1 MTPTGHDSAN
11 GGESGHSGAPAD
23 GVAERASRDAAGL
36 LVPWD
41 EALLGY
47 DLGPDHPLAP
57 VRVELTMALARE
69 LGVLDAPGVRLAGV
83 AAATDEQLRL
93 VHDPEYIA
101 VVRSAMEAD
110 PAVLRRFGFDSPDNP
125 VVPGLHEAAA
135 LIAGASLRAA
145 EAVWLGEARHAANM
159 AGGLHHAM
167 RARASGFCV
176 YNDAALAVARLLELG
191 AERVA
196 YVDVD
201 VHHGDGV
208 QAAFYDDPRVLT
220 ISLHESPVSLFP
232 GTGRPDESGGP
243 GAQGMSVNV
252 ALPAY
257 TGDEDW
263 LRAFDAVVPPLVA
276 SFAPQVLVTQLGC
289 DSHALD
295 PLAHLELSVDA
306 QRAAITALHGL
317 AHEHADG
324 RWLLLGGGGYAL
336 VDVVP
341 RTWSCALAEAAH
353 RPVPA
358 ETPTPVAWRV
368 YAQARTGRAAPE
380 SMTDGRTP
388 RLRRWVD
395 GYNPAD
401 AVDRAIMAT
410 RAAVFPEHGLDPQ
423 P

>member
-1 MTPTGHDSAN
+1 MPRSN
-11 GGESGHSGAPAD
+11 EPA
-23 GVAERASRDAAGL
+23 RL

-41 EALLGY
+41 EALLSY
-47 DLGPDHPLAP
+47 NLGPDHPLAP

-69 LGVLDAPGVRLAGV
+69 LGVLEAPGVELV
-83 AAATDEQLRL
+83 AVTPATDETLEL
-93 VHDPEYIA
+93 VHDPAYIA
-101 VVRSAMEAD
+101 VVRSALEAD
-110 PAVLRRFGFDSPDNP
+110 PVFLRRHGFDSPDNP
-125 VVPGLHEAAA
+125 VVPGLHEASA
-135 LIAGASLRAA
+135 LIAGASVRAA
-145 EAVWLGEARHAANM
+145 EAVWSGEAEHAANM

-176 YNDAALAVARLLELG
+176 YNDAAIAIAHLLSLG

-220 ISLHESPVSLFP
+220 ISLHETPASLFP
-232 GTGRPDESGGP
+232 GTGRPDET
-243 GAQGMSVNV
+243 GAKGAEGMSVNV
-252 ALPAY
+252 ALPPY
-257 TGDEDW
+257 TGDEGW
-263 LRAFDAVVPPLVA
+263 LRAFDAVVPPLLKT
-276 SFAPQVLVTQLGC
+276 FAPEVLVTQLGC

-306 QRAAITALHGL
+306 QRAAIAALHDL
-317 AHEHADG
+317 AHQHADG

-341 RTWSCALAEAAH
+341 RTWASALAEAAH
-353 RPVPA
+353 TPIPA
-358 ETPTPVAWRV
+358 ETPTPAAWHDFVRD
-368 YAQARTGRAAPE
+368 RTGSAAPAR
-380 SMTDGRTP
+380 MTDGRPATF
-388 RLRRWVD
+388 RRWVD
-395 GYNPAD
+395 GYDPAD
-401 AVDRAIMAT
+401 PVDRAIRAT

>member
-1 MTPTGHDSAN
+1 MTTFDAAA
-11 GGESGHSGAPAD
+11 GAP
-23 GVAERASRDAAGL
+23 GL

-47 DLGPDHPLAP
+47 DLGPRHPLAP
-57 VRVELTMALARE
+57 IRVELTMALARE
-69 LGVLDAPGVRLAGV
+69 LGVFDAPGVRRVPVTAASDEELA
-83 AAATDEQLRL
+83 L
-93 VHDPEYIA
+93 VHDPAYIA
-101 VVRSAMEAD
+101 VVRAALQTD
-110 PAVLRRFGFDSPDNP
+110 PAILERHGLGGPDNP
-125 VVPGLHEAAA
+125 VVPRLHESAA
-135 LIAGASLRAA
+135 LIAGASRRAA
-145 EAVWLGEARHAANM
+145 AAVWEGEAGHAANM

-167 RARASGFCV
+167 RGRASGFCV
-176 YNDAALAVARLLELG
+176 YNDAALAIARLLESG

-201 VHHGDGV
+201 AHHGDGV

-220 ISLHESPVSLFP
+220 ISVHESPRTLFP
-232 GTGRPDESGGP
+232 WRSGRPDETGGE
-243 GAQGMSVNV
+243 GAEGMSVNL

-257 TGDEDW
+257 TGDAGW
-263 LRAFDAVVPPLVA
+263 LRGFDAVVPPLVKA
-276 SFAPQVLVTQLGC
+276 FAPQILVTQLGC

-306 QRAAITALHGL
+306 QRAAVAKLHEL
-317 AHEHADG
+317 AHQHADG
-324 RWLLLGGGGYAL
+324 KWLLLGGGGYAL

-341 RTWSCALAEAAH
+341 RIWSCALAEAAH

-358 ETPTPVAWRV
+358 GTPTPDAWRALV
-368 YAQARTGRAAPE
+368 LARTGRAAPE
-380 SMTDGRTP
+380 SMTEGRP
-388 RLRRWVD
+388 PEFRRWVD

-401 AVDRAIMAT
+401 DVDRAIMAT

>member
-1 MTPTGHDSAN
+1 MVTRP
-11 GGESGHSGAPAD
+11 
-23 GVAERASRDAAGL
+23 RL

-41 EALLGY
+41 EALLSY
-47 DLGPDHPLAP
+47 DLGPEHPLAP
-57 VRVELTMALARE
+57 VRVELTMALARD
-69 LGVLDAPGVRLAGV
+69 LGVLEAPEVEVVGVTPAS
-83 AAATDEQLRL
+83 DEALEL
-93 VHDPEYIA
+93 VHDPAYIN
-101 VVRSAMEAD
+101 VVRSLLD
-110 PAVLRRFGFDSPDNP
+110 TDDVYLRRYGFGSPDNP
-125 VVPGLHEAAA
+125 VAPGLHESSA
-135 LIAGASLRAA
+135 LIAGASVRAA
-145 EAVWLGEARHAANM
+145 EALWNGEAEHAANM

-176 YNDAALAVARLLELG
+176 YNDAAIAIARLLQLG

-220 ISLHESPVSLFP
+220 ISLHESPTSLFP
-232 GTGRPDESGGP
+232 GTGRPDET
-243 GAQGMSVNV
+243 GAKGAEGTSVNV
-252 ALPAY
+252 ALPPY
-257 TGDEDW
+257 TGDAAW
-263 LRAFDAVVPPLVA
+263 LRAFDAVVPPLI
-276 SFAPQVLVTQLGC
+276 SEFAPEVLVTQLGC

-306 QRAAITALHGL
+306 QRAAIAALHEL
-317 AHEHADG
+317 AHQHAERA

-341 RTWSCALAEAAH
+341 RTWTSALAEAAH
-353 RPVPA
+353 RPIPA
-358 ETPTPVAWRV
+358 DTQTPPTWRQFV
-368 YAQARTGRAAPE
+368 RDRTGKRPPD
-380 SMTDGRTP
+380 SMTDARPATFRP
-388 RLRRWVD
+388 WTD

-401 AVDRAIMAT
+401 PVDRAVMAT